1 MQGRA
6 GAARLRR
13 HSHGLPGYDPDSYG
27 ADDDP
32 VRQIATTYQ
41 SVEFVALR
49 NSDEGRT
56 CAKCGHVNDP
66 FPAERWGWARQAYQ
80 TRAASAAYRTLVEA
94 AS

>member
-1 MQGRA
+1 MA
-6 GAARLRR
+6 
-13 HSHGLPGYDPDSYG
+13 
-27 ADDDP
+27 
-32 VRQIATTYQ
+32 
-41 SVEFVALR
+41 FVALR